1 VGFGNVLREA
11 LAPLSKR
18 IKVAFVFGFLDVNLM
33 VIGTVGLRELGPAL
47 QQAQKRLGREI
58 NPVTISGEEL
68 ADRVAHADRFVQ
80 TVLGGP
86 KIFLIGEEDDLGRVA
101 GKRLTA

>member
-1 VGFGNVLREA
+1 
-11 LAPLSKR
+11 
-18 IKVAFVFGFLDVNLM
+18 M